1 MYYQKRISEVMKAC
15 ETSENGLSHKEI
27 IKRHQQFGYNILDEK
42 KKENPFMIFLK
53 QFQDLLVII
62 LIIAAIISGMSG
74 QIESTIVIVS
84 VIIVN
89 AILGTIQTLK
99 AEKSLDS
106 LKKLSVPKAKV
117 IREGTLQEVDST
129 ELTIGDLVQIEAGDV
144 ISGDGRIIECSS
156 LQINESALTG
166 EVESVDKTTDVITGQ
181 VVVGDQKNMVF
192 SSSLVTNGT
201 GRYIVTHIGMQTEIG
216 KIASMLNNA
225 KERKTPL
232 QKSLD
237 DFSGKLSIGI
247 FFISLIVL
255 CLNLFLAKQSLIDSL
270 MIAVALAVAAIP
282 EALSSIVTIVL
293 SMSTQ
298 KMVKENAIIKNLNSV
313 ESLGCV
319 SVICSDKTGTL
330 TQNKMTPQTIYFYN
344 HLMKISELDNRHHDH
359 SVLLKSC
366 LLCNNAVI
374 NGEQRIGDPTE
385 LALIDLVHEYT
396 KNDIEFKHTAVRT
409 SELPF
414 DSDRKLMSISS
425 LNHIYTKGAP
435 DVIIKRCSTILINGI
450 KEPITKRHL
459 DAIEKENQRCANNGL
474 RVLGFAYKDYRGN
487 QVTLEDE
494 HDLTF
499 IGLVSLMDPPRIES
513 QDAVAKCKI
522 AGIKP
527 IMITG
532 DHVVTAR
539 AIATQIGIYEDGDL
553 SIEGYE
559 LDKMS
564 EEELDEK
571 LPHISV
577 YARVAP
583 EHKIRIVKAW
593 QKRGD
598 IVAMTGDG
606 VNDAPALKQS
616 DIGVAMGITGTE
628 VSKDAASMILTDDNF
643 STIVKAVITGR
654 NVYRNIKNSI
664 NYLLSG
670 NFAGILCVFIAS
682 LLLLPTPFFPVHLL
696 FMNLITDSLPAIAI
710 GMETGKNGVLKEKPR
725 SSSDSIL
732 NKQTVLQIT
741 FEGIIIAICTMCAY
755 LFGLKQDPLVASTM
769 AFATICL
776 ARLLHGFNCR
786 SNLPLTKIGFYT
798 NRSSI
803 YAFLIGFSLLH
814 VILFVPFMHSLFMIQ
829 TISITQLFVIYAFAL
844 IPTIIIQTK
853 KYWSSVK
860 INK

>member
-15 ETSENGLSHKEI
+15 ETSENGLSHEEI

-844 IPTIIIQTK
+844 IPTIIIQAK

>member
-15 ETSENGLSHKEI
+15 ETSENGLSHEEI

-53 QFQDLLVII
+53 QFQDLLGII

>member
-15 ETSENGLSHKEI
+15 ETSENGLSHEEI
-27 IKRHQQFGYNILDEK
+27 IKRHQQFGYNVLDEK

-414 DSDRKLMSISS
+414 DYDRKLMSISS

>member
-15 ETSENGLSHKEI
+15 ETSENGLSHEEI

-539 AIATQIGIYEDGDL
+539 VIATQIGIYEDGDL

-583 EHKIRIVKAW
+583 EHKTRIVKAW

-628 VSKDAASMILTDDNF
+628 VSKDATSMILTDDNF

>member
-15 ETSENGLSHKEI
+15 ETSENGLSHEEI

-829 TISITQLFVIYAFAL
+829 TISITQLFVIYALAL

>member
-15 ETSENGLSHKEI
+15 ETSENGLSHEEI

-459 DAIEKENQRCANNGL
+459 DTIEKENQRCANNGL

>member
-15 ETSENGLSHKEI
+15 ETSENGLSHEEI

-255 CLNLFLAKQSLIDSL
+255 CLNLFLAKQCLIDSL

>member
-15 ETSENGLSHKEI
+15 ETSENGLSHEEI

-499 IGLVSLMDPPRIES
+499 IGLVSLIDPPRIES

>member
-15 ETSENGLSHKEI
+15 ETSENGLSHEEI

-682 LLLLPTPFFPVHLL
+682 LLLLPTLFFPVHLL

>member
-15 ETSENGLSHKEI
+15 ETSENGLSHEEI

-564 EEELDEK
+564 EEELDGK

>member
-15 ETSENGLSHKEI
+15 ETSENGLSHEEI

-117 IREGTLQEVDST
+117 ICEGTLQEVDST

>member
-1 MYYQKRISEVMKAC
+1 MYYQKSIE
-15 ETSENGLSHKEI
+15 ETLKECQTSKNGLSENNVER
-27 IKRHQQFGYNILDEK
+27 RHQEYGYNVLDEK
-42 KKENPFMIFLK
+42 KKESPLIIFLK

-62 LIIAAIISGMSG
+62 LIIAAIISGVSG
-74 QIESTIVIVS
+74 QFESALVIVV

-89 AILGTIQTLK
+89 AVLGTVQTLK
-99 AEKSLDS
+99 AEKSLES
-106 LKKLSVPKAKV
+106 LKKLSIPQVKV
-117 IREGTLQEVDST
+117 IRDGQLKEIDST
-129 ELTIGDLVQIEAGDV
+129 ELTVGDIVQIEAGDIV
-144 ISGDGRIIECSS
+144 SGDGRIFESSS

-166 EVESVDKTTDVITGQ
+166 EVDSVDKIIDTIHDQ
-181 VVVGDQKNMVF
+181 VVVGDQKNMAF
-192 SSSLVTNGT
+192 SGSLVTNGT
-201 GRYIVTHIGMQTEIG
+201 GRYIVTSIGMHTEIG
-216 KIASMLNNA
+216 KIASMLNEA

-237 DFSGKLSIGI
+237 EFSGKLSIAI
-247 FFISLIVL
+247 MFICALVL
-255 CLNLFLAKQSLIDSL
+255 ALNIFLAKQSLLDAM

-344 HLMKISELDNRHHDH
+344 QLLNIDDLDSHNHDH
-359 SVLLKSC
+359 NVLLKAC
-366 LLCNNAVI
+366 LLCNNSVI

-385 LALIDLVHEYT
+385 LALIDLVNEHT
-396 KNDIEFKHTAVRT
+396 KNDSQFINTAIRK

-435 DVIIKRCSTILINGI
+435 DVILQRCTTILINGR
-450 KEPITKRHL
+450 KEILSQRHKDL
-459 DAIEKENQRCANNGL
+459 ILQRNQNYANEGL
-474 RVLGFAYKDYRGN
+474 RVLGFAYKDYKGQ
-487 QVTLEDE
+487 QVTLDDE
-494 HDLTF
+494 KELTF
-499 IGLVSLMDPPRIES
+499 VGLVSLMDPPREES
-513 QDAVAKCKI
+513 ADAVAKCKM

-539 AIATQIGIYEDGDL
+539 SIAKKIGIYEDGDL
-553 SIEGYE
+553 SIDGQQLNNMSDQE
-559 LDKMS
+559 LD
-564 EEELDEK
+564 DK
-571 LPHISV
+571 LTHISV

-710 GMETGKNGVLKEKPR
+710 GMEASRNDVLKEKPR
-725 SSSDSIL
+725 NANDSIL
-732 NKQTVLQIT
+732 NKPTFLQIG
-741 FEGIIIAICTMCAY
+741 FEGIVIALCTMCSY
-755 LFGLKQDPLVASTM
+755 LMGLKGDPMTASTM

-786 SNLPLTKIGFYT
+786 SDQPLTKIGLFS

-803 YAFLIGFSLLH
+803 IAFLVGFALLH
-814 VILFVPFMHSLFMIQ
+814 LILFVPVMHSLFMIH
-829 TISITQLFVIYAFAL
+829 TISMTQLLCIYGFAL
-844 IPTIIIQTK
+844 LPTLIIQARK
-853 KYWSSVK
+853 MLVK
-860 INK
+860 

>member
-1 MYYQKRISEVMKAC
+1 MYYQKDIDMVMKEC
-15 ETSENGLSHKEI
+15 QTNENGLSFDEVK
-27 IKRHQQFGYNILDEK
+27 KRHEKYGMNELDEK
-42 KKENPFMIFLK
+42 KKDSPLVIFLK

-62 LIIAAIISGMSG
+62 LIIAAIISGLSG
-74 QIESTIVIVS
+74 QFESAIVIVV

-89 AILGTIQTLK
+89 AVLGTVQTLK

-106 LKKLSVPKAKV
+106 LKKLSVPKVKV
-117 IREGTLQEVDST
+117 VREGMIHEIEST
-129 ELTIGDLVQIEAGDV
+129 ELTIGDIVQIEAGDV
-144 ISGDGRIIECSS
+144 VSGDGRIFQSSS

-166 EVESVDKTTDVITGQ
+166 EVDSVDKIIEPIDQ
-181 VVVGDQKNMVF
+181 DVVVGDQKNMAF
-192 SSSLVTNGT
+192 SGSLVTNGT
-201 GRYIVTHIGMQTEIG
+201 GRYIVTSIGMQTEIG
-216 KIASMLNNA
+216 KIASLLNNA

-237 DFSGKLSIGI
+237 EFSGKLSIAI
-247 FFISLIVL
+247 MFICAIVL
-255 CLNLFLAKQSLIDSL
+255 AMNYFLADMSLLDSL

-330 TQNKMTPQTIYFYN
+330 TQNKMTAQTVYFYDQ
-344 HLMKISELDNRHHDH
+344 LFDEKTIDSRHHDH
-359 SVLLKSC
+359 NVFLKAC
-366 LLCNNAVI
+366 LLCNNAVVR
-374 NGEQRIGDPTE
+374 GEQRIGDPTE
-385 LALIDLVHEYT
+385 LALIDFVNAHV
-396 KNDIEFKHTAVRT
+396 KDDAEFKNEAVRML
-409 SELPF
+409 ELPF
-414 DSDRKLMSISS
+414 DSDRKLMSVSS
-425 LNHIYTKGAP
+425 KNHLYTKGAP
-435 DVIIKRCSTILINGI
+435 DVIIDRCTHILINGR
-450 KEPITKRHL
+450 KENMSERYRE
-459 DAIEKENQRCANNGL
+459 AIQKENQRCANEGL
-474 RVLGFAYKDYRGN
+474 RVLGFAYKPFDKDSI
-487 QVTLEDE
+487 TLEDE
-494 HDLTF
+494 NDLVF
-499 IGLVSLMDPPRIES
+499 VGLISLMDPPREES
-513 QDAVAKCKI
+513 ADAVAKCKI

-539 AIATQIGIYEDGDL
+539 SIAKKIGIYEDGDL
-553 SIEGYE
+553 SIEGKE
-559 LDKMS
+559 LESMS

-670 NFAGILCVFIAS
+670 NFAGIVCVFVAS

-710 GMETGKNGVLKEKPR
+710 GMEKSRDDVLKEKPR
-725 SSSDSIL
+725 SSNDSIL
-732 NKQTVLQIT
+732 NKESLFQIG
-741 FEGIIIAICTMCAY
+741 FEGIVIAICTMCSY
-755 LFGLKQDPLVASTM
+755 MMGLKMDSLTASTM

-786 SNLPLTKIGFYT
+786 GSQPLTKLGLFSNIM
-798 NRSSI
+798 SI
-803 YAFLIGFSLLH
+803 YAFIIGFVLLH
-814 VILFVPFMHSLFMIQ
+814 FILFVPFMHGLFMIH
-829 TISITQLFVIYAFAL
+829 TISINQLLCIYGFAL
-844 IPTIIIQTK
+844 IPTLIIQLR
-853 KYWSSVK
+853 KYITSK
-860 INK
+860 

>member
-15 ETSENGLSHKEI
+15 ETSENGLSHEEI

-435 DVIIKRCSTILINGI
+435 DVIIKRCSTILINDI

-786 SNLPLTKIGFYT
+786 SNLPLTKIGLFT

-829 TISITQLFVIYAFAL
+829 TISITQLFIIYAFAL

>member
-1 MYYQKRISEVMKAC
+1 MFYQKDYEKVLEEL
-15 ETSENGLSHKEI
+15 ETSIDGLSNDEVI
-27 IKRHQQFGYNILDEK
+27 IRQGKYGLNKLEEQENESALNIFISQFK
-42 KKENPFMIFLK
+42 
-53 QFQDLLVII
+53 DLLVII
-62 LIIAAIISGMSG
+62 LIVAAIISGISG
-74 QIESTIVIVS
+74 QLESTIVIVA

-99 AEKSLDS
+99 AQKSLDS
-106 LKKLSVPKAKV
+106 LKKLSIPKVKV
-117 IREGTLQEVDST
+117 IRNSQLYEIDST
-129 ELTIGDLVQIEAGDV
+129 QLTIGDIVVLDAGDIV
-144 ISGDGRIIECSS
+144 SGDGRIIQCSS

-166 EVESVDKTTDVITGQ
+166 EVDSVDKITNAIQ
-181 VVVGDQKNMVF
+181 SDVVVGDRKNMAF

-201 GRYIVTHIGMQTEIG
+201 GRYVVTAIGMDTEIG
-216 KIASMLNNA
+216 KIATMLNEA

-237 DFSGKLSIGI
+237 DFSGQLSIGI
-247 FFISLIVL
+247 MIISAIVFV
-255 CLNLFLAKQSLIDSL
+255 LNLFLAKLTIIDSL

-298 KMVKENAIIKNLNSV
+298 KMVQENAIIKNLNSV

-330 TQNKMTPQTIYFYN
+330 TQNKMTPQTIYIYDQVLN
-344 HLMKISELDNRHHDH
+344 INDLNSHNHDH
-359 SVLLKSC
+359 QVLLKSC
-366 LLCNNAVI
+366 LLCNNAVV
-374 NGEQRIGDPTE
+374 NDEQRIGDPTE
-385 LALIDLVHEYT
+385 LALIDLVHEHT
-396 KNDIEFKHTAVRT
+396 KNDERFKNTAVRV

-414 DSDRKLMSISS
+414 DSDRKLMTISS

-435 DVIIKRCSTILINGI
+435 DVILQRCNTILING
-450 KEPITKRHL
+450 KKVTITKEH
-459 DAIEKENQRCANNGL
+459 IETVKQKNEEYANNGL
-474 RVLGFAYKDYRGN
+474 RVLGFAYKDYSGT
-487 QVTLEDE
+487 QISLEDE
-494 HDLTF
+494 NHLTF
-499 IGLVSLMDPPRIES
+499 IGLVSLMDPPRAES
-513 QDAVAKCKI
+513 QDAVEKCKI

-539 AIATQIGIYEDGDL
+539 SIAKKIGIFEEGDL
-553 SIEGYE
+553 CLEGSA
-559 LDKMS
+559 LAAMS
-564 EEELDEK
+564 EEELDKK

-628 VSKDAASMILTDDNF
+628 VSKDAANMILTDDNF

-664 NYLLSG
+664 RYLLSG
-670 NFAGILCVFIAS
+670 NFAGILCVLSCSI
-682 LLLLPTPFFPVHLL
+682 LMLPTPFYPVHLL

-710 GMETGKNGVLKEKPR
+710 GMEASRNDVLKEKPR
-725 SSSDSIL
+725 SSNDSIL
-732 NKQTVLQIT
+732 NKPAFIQIG
-741 FEGIIIAICTMCAY
+741 FEGIVIAISTMIA
-755 LFGLKQDPLVASTM
+755 FMIGLKVNTLNASTM

-786 SNLPLTKIGFYT
+786 GEQKIYKLGFFSNKSSIWAFVIGFT
-798 NRSSI
+798 
-803 YAFLIGFSLLH
+803 LLH
-814 VILFVPFMHSLFMIQ
+814 IILFVPFMHELFMIEPLSLQ
-829 TISITQLFVIYAFAL
+829 QLLTIYLLAL
-844 IPTIIIQTK
+844 LPTFIIQLSK
-853 KYWSSVK
+853 K
-860 INK
+860 

>member
-15 ETSENGLSHKEI
+15 ETSENGLSHEEI

-553 SIEGYE
+553 SIESYE

>member
-15 ETSENGLSHKEI
+15 ETSENGLSHEEI

-474 RVLGFAYKDYRGN
+474 RVLGFAYKGYRGN

-628 VSKDAASMILTDDNF
+628 VSKDAANMILTDDNF

-710 GMETGKNGVLKEKPR
+710 GMETGKNDVLKEKPR

-786 SNLPLTKIGFYT
+786 SNLPLTKIGLFT

-829 TISITQLFVIYAFAL
+829 TISITQLFIIYAFAL

>member
-1 MYYQKRISEVMKAC
+1 MKAC
-15 ETSENGLSHKEI
+15 ETSENGLSHEEI

-106 LKKLSVPKAKV
+106 LKKLSVPKEKV

-366 LLCNNAVI
+366 LLCDNAVI

-539 AIATQIGIYEDGDL
+539 AIATQIGIYEDVDL

>member
-15 ETSENGLSHKEI
+15 ETSENGLSHEEI

-829 TISITQLFVIYAFAL
+829 TISITQLFVIYS
-844 IPTIIIQTK
+844 
-853 KYWSSVK
+853 YYNYSD
-860 INK
+860 

>member
-15 ETSENGLSHKEI
+15 ETSENGLSHEEI

-166 EVESVDKTTDVITGQ
+166 EVESVDKTTDVITDQ

>member
-15 ETSENGLSHKEI
+15 ETSENGLSHEEI

-201 GRYIVTHIGMQTEIG
+201 GGYIVTHIGMQTEIG

-829 TISITQLFVIYAFAL
+829 TISITQLFVIYALAL

>member
-15 ETSENGLSHKEI
+15 ETSENGLSHEEI

-725 SSSDSIL
+725 SSSDSNL

>member
-15 ETSENGLSHKEI
+15 ETSGNGLSHEEI

>member
-1 MYYQKRISEVMKAC
+1 MYKKEYEVVLKECQSSIEGLTTSEVKVRQ
-15 ETSENGLSHKEI
+15 EKYGLNQLAEA
-27 IKRHQQFGYNILDEK
+27 
-42 KKENPFMIFLK
+42 KKESPFMIFLS
-53 QFQDLLVII
+53 QFKDLLVII
-62 LIIAAIISGMSG
+62 LIVAAIVSGLSG
-74 QIESTIVIVS
+74 QWESTFVIVL
-84 VIIVN
+84 VIVVN
-89 AILGTIQTLK
+89 AILGTVQTLK
-99 AEKSLDS
+99 AEKSLES
-106 LKKLSVPKAKV
+106 LKKLSIPKAKV
-117 IREGTLQEVDST
+117 VRNNQLTEIDSS
-129 ELTIGDLVQIEAGDV
+129 ELTIGDIVVLDAGDV
-144 ISGDGRIIECSS
+144 VSGDGRLIQVSS

-166 EVESVDKTTDVITGQ
+166 EVDSVDKIIEAIDKD
-181 VVVGDQKNMVF
+181 VVVGDRKNMVF
-192 SSSLVTNGT
+192 SGSLVTNGT
-201 GRYIVTHIGMQTEIG
+201 GRYIVTSIGMDTEIG
-216 KIASMLNNA
+216 KIATMLNEA

-237 DFSGKLSIGI
+237 EFSGQLSLGI
-247 FFISLIVL
+247 MVICGIVFA
-255 CLNLFLAKQSLIDSL
+255 LNLFLAKLAILDSL

-298 KMVKENAIIKNLNSV
+298 KMVEENAIIKNLNSV

-330 TQNKMTPQTIYFYN
+330 TQNKMTPQNIYFYN
-344 HLMKISELDNRHHDH
+344 HFVNIDDLDSHHHDH
-359 SVLLKSC
+359 QVLLKSC

-374 NGEQRIGDPTE
+374 NDEQRIGDPTE
-385 LALIDLVHEYT
+385 LALIDLVNEHT
-396 KNDIEFKHTAVRT
+396 KNDTRFKNTAVRV

-425 LNHIYTKGAP
+425 LKHIYTKGAP
-435 DVIIKRCSTILINGI
+435 DVILQRCDRILINGEKVKLNDEHI
-450 KEPITKRHL
+450 Q
-459 DAIEKENQRCANNGL
+459 AIMKQNQEFANNGL
-474 RVLGFAYKDYRGN
+474 RVLGFAYKDYEGN
-487 QVTLEDE
+487 QVVLEDE
-494 HDLTF
+494 YELTF
-499 IGLVSLMDPPRIES
+499 VGLVSLMDPPRVES
-513 QDAVAKCKI
+513 ADAVAKCKI

-539 AIATQIGIYEDGDL
+539 SIAKKIGIYEDGDL
-553 SIEGYE
+553 SIEGTE
-559 LDKMS
+559 LNTMS
-564 EEELDEK
+564 DSELDEK

-628 VSKDAASMILTDDNF
+628 VSKDAANMILTDDNF

-664 NYLLSG
+664 RYLLSG
-670 NFAGILCVFIAS
+670 NFAGILCVLITS

-710 GMETGKNGVLKEKPR
+710 GMESSKNDVLKEKPR
-725 SSSDSIL
+725 SSNDSIL
-732 NKQTVLQIT
+732 NKPAFIQIGR
-741 FEGIIIAICTMCAY
+741 EGLIIAVCTMIAY
-755 LFGLKQDPLVASTM
+755 YLGLQVSTPLASTM
-769 AFATICL
+769 AFTTICL

-786 SNLPLTKIGFYT
+786 SDQRLTKIGFFT
-798 NRSSI
+798 NKASV
-803 YAFLIGFSLLH
+803 YAFIIGVILLH
-814 VILFVPFMHSLFMIQ
+814 VILFVPFMHGLFMIEPL
-829 TISITQLFVIYAFAL
+829 SMKQLFTVYGL
-844 IPTIIIQTK
+844 SLVPTIIIQIFK
-853 KYWSSVK
+853 H
-860 INK
+860 

>member
-15 ETSENGLSHKEI
+15 ETSENGLSHEEI

-89 AILGTIQTLK
+89 AILGTIQILK

>member
-15 ETSENGLSHKEI
+15 ETSENGLSHEEI

-344 HLMKISELDNRHHDH
+344 HLMKISELENRHQDQ
-359 SVLLKSC
+359 SDLLKTSI
-366 LLCNNAVI
+366 LTNNPLI
-374 NGEQRIGDPTE
+374 NGQQRIGDPTE

>member
-15 ETSENGLSHKEI
+15 ETSENGLSHEEI

-539 AIATQIGIYEDGDL
+539 VIATQIGIYEDGDL

-583 EHKIRIVKAW
+583 EHKTRIVKAW

-710 GMETGKNGVLKEKPR
+710 GMETGKNDVLKEKPR

>member
-1 MYYQKRISEVMKAC
+1 MYYQKSIE
-15 ETSENGLSHKEI
+15 ETLKETQTTVEGLSSQEASLRQAKYGKNE
-27 IKRHQQFGYNILDEK
+27 LAEK
-42 KKENPFMIFLK
+42 KKESPILIFLK

-62 LIIAAIISGMSG
+62 LIIAAIISGLSG
-74 QIESTIVIVS
+74 QLESTFVIVA

-89 AILGTIQTLK
+89 VILGTVQTLK
-99 AEKSLDS
+99 AEKSLES
-106 LKKLSVPKAKV
+106 LKKLSIPKVKV
-117 IREGTLQEVDST
+117 LRDGQLCELNSN
-129 ELTIGDLVQIEAGDV
+129 ELTIGDIVQIEAGDV
-144 ISGDGRIIECSS
+144 VSGDGRIIESAS

-166 EVESVDKTTDVITGQ
+166 EVDSVDKTIDTIHEEVI
-181 VVVGDQKNMVF
+181 VGDQKNMAF
-192 SSSLVTNGT
+192 SGSLVTNGT
-201 GRYIVTHIGMQTEIG
+201 GRYIVTSIGMDTEIG
-216 KIASMLNNA
+216 KIASMLNEA
-225 KERKTPL
+225 KDRKTPL

-237 DFSGKLSIGI
+237 DFSGKLSIAI
-247 FFISLIVL
+247 MIICAIVL
-255 CLNLFLAKQSLIDSL
+255 ALNLFLAHESLLDAL

-330 TQNKMTPQTIYFYN
+330 TQNKMTPQTLYLNQKLLEIN
-344 HLMKISELDNRHHDH
+344 ELDSHQHDH
-359 SVLLKSC
+359 EVLLKAC

-374 NGEQRIGDPTE
+374 NGDQRIGDPTE
-385 LALIDLVHEYT
+385 LALIDLVHMHT
-396 KNDIEFKHTAVRT
+396 QNNAEFKNSAIRQN
-409 SELPF
+409 ELPF
-414 DSDRKLMSISS
+414 DSDRKLMSVSS
-425 LNHIYTKGAP
+425 LHHLYTKGAP
-435 DVIIKRCSTILINGI
+435 DVILQRCSTILINGH
-450 KEPITKRHL
+450 KETLTERYKNEIL
-459 DAIEKENQRCANNGL
+459 QQNQNYANEGL
-474 RVLGFAYKDYRGN
+474 RVLGFAYKDF
-487 QVTLEDE
+487 QKDEITLDDE
-494 HDLTF
+494 NNLTF
-499 IGLVSLMDPPRIES
+499 VGLVSLMDPPRVES
-513 QDAVAKCKI
+513 ADAVAKCKM

-539 AIATQIGIYEDGDL
+539 SIAKKIGIYEDGDL
-553 SIEGYE
+553 SIDGQQ
-559 LDKMS
+559 LNQMS
-564 EEELDEK
+564 DEELDEK
-571 LPHISV
+571 LTHISV

-628 VSKDAASMILTDDNF
+628 VSKDAANMILTDDNF

-654 NVYRNIKNSI
+654 NVYRNIKNAI

-670 NFAGILCVFIAS
+670 NFAGIICVFIAS

-710 GMETGKNGVLKEKPR
+710 GMEAGRNDVLKEKPR
-725 SSSDSIL
+725 QANDSIL
-732 NKQTVLQIT
+732 NKATFLQISY
-741 FEGIIIAICTMCAY
+741 EGIVIAICTMCAY
-755 LFGLKQDPLVASTM
+755 LTGLKGDPLTASTM

-786 SNLPLTKIGFYT
+786 SHQPLTKIGFFT

-803 YAFLIGFSLLH
+803 IAFIIGFGLLH
-814 VILFVPFMHSLFMIQ
+814 FILFVPAMHGLFMIH
-829 TISITQLFVIYAFAL
+829 TISFTQLFIIYGFAL
-844 IPTIIIQTK
+844 LPTIIIQARKMLTK
-853 KYWSSVK
+853 
-860 INK
+860 